1 MVRIRSGK
9 RKRENAQGMVE
20 FALILPILL
29 LVVLGIVEFGRLL
42 FFYSSVTSASREG
55 ARYGAAVGE
64 ISAGVDRYEDCA
76 GIRDAARRAG
86 TFARLEDDDITIQY
100 DDGANLKDAV
110 CPPTTTIGLA
120 DRVVVTVVG
129 NFQPITP
136 IIDVFFPDDG
146 LDITSTTARTI
157 IKEVGVKGTPVPTD
171 TPPPGANPPT
181 ATFTDTPTFT
191 PTDTPTETPTP
202 TATSTGTPVPTN
214 TPTEGPTPTYTN
226 TPTPTNTPV
235 PICGLEFRNFQQPSS
250 SKITWDLYNN
260 TGQGVLP
267 VTVLGL
273 SLSFPDNGGRQLTQ
287 IYFGGANVW
296 IGATGSTATINP
308 GDWLGTAADRYVG
321 VGETKTLTLY
331 FNKNMDSS
339 GYTILV
345 VTDNCVDPVSGS
357 H

>member
-1 MVRIRSGK
+1 MLRIPSGK
-9 RKRENAQGMVE
+9 RKQESAQGMVE

-29 LVVLGIVEFGRLL
+29 LVILGIVEFGRLL

-64 ISAGVDRYEDCA
+64 VSAGVDRYEDCA

-86 TFARLEDDDITIQY
+86 TFARLEDADIIIQY
-100 DDGANLKDAV
+100 DDGVNLKDSA
-110 CPPTTTIGLA
+110 CPPTSTIGLA
-120 DRVVVTVVG
+120 DRIVITVVG

-136 IIDVFFPDDG
+136 IIDVFFPESG

-157 IKEVGVKGTPVPTD
+157 IKDVGVKGTPVPTD
-171 TPPPGANPPT
+171 TPPAGVDPA
-181 ATFTDTPTFT
+181 TPTFT
-191 PTDTPTETPTP
+191 NTPTYTPSDTPTETPTP
-202 TATSTGTPVPTN
+202 TATSTGTQLPTA
-214 TPTEGPTPTYTN
+214 TPTDGPTPTNTN

-250 SKITWDLYNN
+250 SKVTWDLYNN
-260 TGQGVLP
+260 TGDGVLP

-273 SLSFPDNGGRQLTQ
+273 SLNFPDNGGRQLYQ
-287 IYFGGANVW
+287 IDFGGVNVW
-296 IGATGSTATINP
+296 NGASGSTATINP
-308 GDWLGTAADRYVG
+308 GDWLGTATNRYVD
-321 VGETKTLTLY
+321 VGETKTFTLY
-331 FNKNMDSS
+331 FNKNMNTT